1 MFMRRLFIA
10 IALVCAALLPHLLQA
25 KTVAVINIDT
35 EIGSTSWRYLS
46 KGLAMAK
53 DADADAVVLHLNTYG
68 GTVEHAD
75 SMRSAILNF
84 NRPVVA
90 FIDNNAASAGALIAI
105 ACDSIYMREGANIGA
120 ATVVNENGE
129 AMPDKYQSY
138 MRSMMR
144 STAQSHG
151 KVTQLGADSVA
162 RREWFRNPLIAEAMV
177 DPRTAVPEIGDD
189 STRVVTFTAAEAI
202 KHHFCEGIEETVN
215 GVVGNRLGYE
225 NCQIITYEP
234 DFVDVLV
241 GFFGSGGVQA
251 LLIMIIIGG
260 IYFEL
265 QSPGMGFPSVAAVV
279 AAVLYFSPL
288 YIDGLA
294 QSWEIIA
301 FVLGVVL
308 LLAEIFVIPGFG
320 IAGILGIV
328 FIFVSLFFALIGNIS
343 PIDFGYTSNNDI
355 VMAMIVVIAGF
366 LLGVG
371 LVLYISH
378 KIGSKGLLHN
388 TALNLEQRIE
398 EGYIGV
404 PADLSHYVGS
414 RAVAHTVLRPSGK
427 VKMADGKVVDAV
439 STGDFID
446 QGTAVSVV
454 RYENTQ
460 LYVEKLV

>member
-1 MFMRRLFIA
+1 MRKYFLA
-10 IALVCAALLPHLLQA
+10 IAMVCVSMLIAVAQN
-25 KTVAVINIDT
+25 KKVAVINIET

-46 KGLAMAK
+46 KGLAMAN
-53 DADADAVVLHLNTYG
+53 DANVDAVLLHLNTYG

-75 SMRSAILNF
+75 SMRTAILNF
-84 NRPVVA
+84 KRPVVA

-105 ACDSIYMREGANIGA
+105 ACDSIYMRQGANIGA
-120 ATVVNENGE
+120 ATVVGENGE

-151 KVTQLGADSVA
+151 KVTRMGADSVA
-162 RREWFRNPLIAEAMV
+162 RSEWFRNPLIAEAMV
-177 DPRTAVPEIGDD
+177 DPRTMVPEIGDD
-189 STRVVTFTAAEAI
+189 STRVVTFTAAEAM
-202 KHHFCEGIEETVN
+202 KHHFCEGIEESVT
-215 GVVGNRLGYE
+215 GVIEHRLGYD
-225 NCQIITYEP
+225 NCEVITYEP

-241 GFFGSGGVQA
+241 GFFGSGAVQA

-265 QSPGMGFPSVAAVV
+265 QSPGIGFPSLAAVV

-301 FVLGVVL
+301 FVLGVIL
-308 LLAEIFVIPGFG
+308 LLLEIFVIPGFG

-328 FIFVSLFFALIGNIS
+328 FVFVSLFFALIGNIS
-343 PIDFGYTSNNDI
+343 PIDFGYTSSNDI
-355 VMAMIVVIAGF
+355 VMAMLVVIAGF
-366 LLGVG
+366 LLGVA
-371 LVLYISH
+371 VILYISH
-378 KIGSKGLLHN
+378 KIGSKGLLRDS
-388 TALNLEQRIE
+388 ALNLEQRID

-404 PADLSHYVGS
+404 PTDLSRYVGS
-414 RAVAHTVLRPSGK
+414 KAVAHTVLRPSGK
-427 VKMADGKVVDAV
+427 VKMADGKVIDAV

-446 QGTAVSVV
+446 QGTAVCVV